1 MEYST
6 WKKCR
11 TVMEK
16 EEHEIIFVCH
26 QLGLRQKEIVEILSN
41 LYGIFLS
48 DRQLRRILKR
58 SDIVE
63 VAEFINDQIGMSGQ
77 FHGYRFMHLK
87 CMLSGL
93 TISRENV
100 RRLLSLLDPEGVEH
114 RRRRRLVRRR
124 YYAKGP
130 NFIWHLDSYDKL
142 KPYGIAI
149 NGCIDGFS
157 RHVIWLEANYTSSD
171 PKVVGGYFVNAV
183 KDRGFCPQ
191 IVRGD
196 RGTENSHVQHI
207 QTFFHNLQ
215 QGIGRCF
222 LYGRST
228 ANQRIESY
236 WCQLRKQKFEFW
248 ISFFHQLKEHGY
260 FCGDLIEKEIIR
272 FVFVDI
278 IQVELDDFSLLWNT
292 HYIRKTHNEQIAY
305 GRPDLMY
312 TVPAMFNTRDYST
325 SVDDVTVNVCQEE
338 CIFKTRIHCDKDVHD
353 VCRLL
358 MEENN

>member
-1 MEYST
+1 
-6 WKKCR
+6 
-11 TVMEK
+11 MEK

-58 SDIVE
+58 YNLYRYKNRSDIVE

-77 FHGYRFMHLK
+77 FHGYR
-87 CMLSGL
+87 C
-93 TISRENV
+93 RQ
-100 RRLLSLLDPEGVEH
+100 

-149 NGCIDGFS
+149 NGCIDDFS
-157 RHVIWLEANYTSSD
+157 RHVIWFEANYTSSD

-191 IVRGD
+191 VVRGD

-207 QTFFHNLQ
+207 QPIFHNLQ

-222 LYGRST
+222 LYWRST

-248 ISFFHQLKEHGY
+248 ISFFHQFKEHGY

-312 TVPAMFNTRDYST
+312 TVPAMFNTRDFST
-325 SVDDVTVNVCQEE
+325 PVDDVTVNVCQEE

-358 MEENN
+358 KEENN

>member
-1 MEYST
+1 
-6 WKKCR
+6 
-11 TVMEK
+11 MEK

-58 SDIVE
+58 YNLYRYKNRSDIVE

-77 FHGYRFMHLK
+77 FHGYR
-87 CMLSGL
+87 
-93 TISRENV
+93 
-100 RRLLSLLDPEGVEH
+100 
-114 RRRRRLVRRR
+114 
-124 YYAKGP
+124 
-130 NFIWHLDSYDKL
+130 
-142 KPYGIAI
+142 
-149 NGCIDGFS
+149 
-157 RHVIWLEANYTSSD
+157 D

-278 IQVELDDFSLLWNT
+278 IQF
-292 HYIRKTHNEQIAY
+292 
-305 GRPDLMY
+305 
-312 TVPAMFNTRDYST
+312 
-325 SVDDVTVNVCQEE
+325 
-338 CIFKTRIHCDKDVHD
+338 HC
-353 VCRLL
+353 
-358 MEENN
+358 NNILYKF